1 MENLPRHV
9 AIIMDGN
16 GRWAKKR
23 GLIRSMG
30 HDNGAKVVSTIT
42 TECSNLGIEQLTL
55 YAFSTENWK
64 RPKAEVA
71 FLMKLLKNF
80 VKNETPNMMQN
91 NIIFR
96 PIGRLYEFPQGVQDT
111 LNETVEMTK
120 NNTGTTLS
128 LALNYSGR
136 SEITDTF
143 KKLAYQVSNGQLS
156 PEAID
161 EDLINNNLFTAGMPE
176 LDLMIRTAGEL
187 RLSNYLLWQVSYA
200 ELWVTDVL
208 WPDFTVD
215 IFYKA
220 LEAYSKRERRFGG
233 LV

>member
-1 MENLPRHV
+1 MKNLPRHV

-23 GLIRSMG
+23 GMIRSLG
-30 HDNGAKVVSTIT
+30 HDRGAEVVRKIT
-42 TECSNLGIEQLTL
+42 TECARLGIEQLTM
-55 YAFSTENWK
+55 YAFSTQNWK
-64 RPKAEVA
+64 RPKAEIA

-80 VKNETPNMMQN
+80 LKKEGPTMIEN
-91 NIIFR
+91 NIQFR
-96 PIGRLYEFPQGVQDT
+96 PIGRLHEFPKDVQKR
-111 LNETVEMTK
+111 LAETVELTK
-120 NNTGTTLS
+120 GNTGTTLS

-136 SEITDTF
+136 AELTDTF
-143 KKLAYQVSNGQLS
+143 KDMAHRVARGELS
-156 PEAID
+156 PDDID
-161 EDLINNNLFTAGMPE
+161 EDLIEENLLTAGMPE

-187 RLSNYLLWQVSYA
+187 RLSNYLLWQVSYS

-215 IFYKA
+215 VFQQA
-220 LEAYSKRERRFGG
+220 LEAFSKRERRFGG

>member
-1 MENLPRHV
+1 MKNIPRHV

-16 GRWAKKR
+16 GRWAKNR
-23 GLIRSMG
+23 GLVRSMG
-30 HDNGAKVVSTIT
+30 HDHGAEVVRDIT
-42 TECSNLGIEQLTL
+42 TECARLGIEQLTL

-80 VKNETPNMMQN
+80 VKKETPIMMKN
-91 NIIFR
+91 NIRFR
-96 PIGRLYEFPQGVQDT
+96 PIGRLHEFPQDVQDK
-111 LNETVEMTK
+111 LAEAVEQTK
-120 NNTGTTLS
+120 NNDGTTLS

-136 SEITDTF
+136 AELTDSF
-143 KKLAYQVSNGQLS
+143 QALATKVAAGELN
-156 PEAID
+156 PEEID
-161 EDLINNNLFTAGMPE
+161 EQLISDSLLTAGMPE
-176 LDLMIRTAGEL
+176 LDLMIRTAGEM

-215 IFYKA
+215 VFQTA